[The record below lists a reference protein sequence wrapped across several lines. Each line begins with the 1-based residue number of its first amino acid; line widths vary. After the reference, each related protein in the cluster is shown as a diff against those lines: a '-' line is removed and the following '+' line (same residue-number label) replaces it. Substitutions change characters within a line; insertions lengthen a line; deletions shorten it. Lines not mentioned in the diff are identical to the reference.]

1 MSGVN
6 QTTPVKSASWSD
18 FFHSKNFYVYLV
30 CLALASLFWLLNALT
45 KPYTTSIDLPIAYQ
59 NIPKDEVLISELP
72 EEAKL
77 EVESYGFDLLAYK
90 LAARE
95 DSVFIDVNRAR
106 RTQTKLNH
114 IYAIS
119 TSNALSSLM
128 NILPSDIRL
137 KRILMDTVYFET
149 QKLGEKLVPV
159 IPDLDLSYDKQHM
172 QEAEITIKP
181 EMVRVTGA
189 VSSLDTV
196 IECQLKPLKL
206 SGLNND
212 ISVELDFIPIEG
224 VEIGAK
230 SAIVYIPVDQMTE
243 KELKLPIQVKG
254 LSDSMKIR
262 IFPKML
268 DVRVQ
273 VPVSRYNE
281 VTAQDFVFSVDY
293 SKKSESKSTLYIEQE
308 KGAKFCRVASY
319 EPRKVEFV
327 IEK

>member
-6 QTTPVKSASWSD
+6 QSAPVKSASWSD
-18 FFHSKNFYVYLV
+18 FFHSKNFYIYLV

-45 KPYTTSIDLPIAYQ
+45 KPYTTNIDLPIAYQ

-77 EVESYGFDLLAYK
+77 EVESFGFDLLAYK

-95 DSVFIDVNRAR
+95 DSVYIDVNKAR
-106 RTQTKLNH
+106 KSQSKLNH

-119 TSNALSSLM
+119 TSDAMSGLM
-128 NILPSDIRL
+128 NVLPGDIRL
-137 KRILMDTVYFET
+137 KRIMMDTVYFET

-189 VSSLDTV
+189 VSSLDSV
-196 IECQLKPLKL
+196 FECHLKPLKL

-212 ISVELDFIPIEG
+212 ISVELDFIPVEG
-224 VEIGAK
+224 VDIEAK

-243 KELKLPIQVKG
+243 KELKLPIEVKG
-254 LSDSMKIR
+254 LTDSTNIR
-262 IFPKML
+262 IFPKL
-268 DVRVQ
+268 VDVTVQ
-273 VPVSRYNE
+273 VPVSQYNE
-281 VTAQDFVFSVDY
+281 VSTEDFVFSVDY
-293 SKKSESKSTLYIEQE
+293 SKRTESKSTLYIDQE
-308 KGAKFCRVASY
+308 KVARFCRVAGY
-319 EPRKVEFV
+319 EPKKVEFV